1 MKPNS
6 RRACFLFVALLA
18 AAGRAVPAAE
28 VMVLPEYAGRW
39 VVNEKLS
46 DDVEK
51 KMDEMRPVR
60 GRPRDDET
68 SGERRAMRSDENG
81 PKHPVVEKEDDET
94 SFFGGLFGHKHKPG
108 RDGPMQKLMATR
120 VIEITL
126 DGKGYLVTYDG
137 ALQRHVVPHLGKVY
151 SASGAE
157 LVADDLGET
166 LAYWKDG
173 DLVLETEM
181 KPRGYLVQR
190 FILAPDH
197 ASMIV
202 RTLVK
207 RFESERENDDAPR
220 MKRVFER
227 QTRAAAP

>member
-1 MKPNS
+1 MTTNL
-6 RRACFLFVALLA
+6 RRACHLTLALFAL
-18 AAGRAVPAAE
+18 AGRAAAAAE

-51 KMDEMRPVR
+51 KMDEMRPMR
-60 GRPRDDET
+60 TRPRDDET
-68 SGERRAMRSDENG
+68 SGERRGVHADEKG
-81 PKHPVVEKEDDET
+81 PQHPVVEKEDDET

-108 RDGPMQKLMATR
+108 REGPMHKLMATR
-120 VIEITL
+120 VIEIAL

-207 RFESERENDDAPR
+207 RFESERENEDAPR
-220 MKRVFER
+220 LKRIFER
-227 QTRAAAP
+227 QAHAAP